1 MTLATTCL
9 NETIV
14 MKSFEGVQLKGS
26 THLHRLAQEICS
38 LFLEEEMQCE
48 GLDPSH
54 KSLYYIKTVPHDEST
69 VIMFCN
75 VRTKAGVTVRLKD
88 LATETIQH
96 FAFSGGKICLEVD
109 TLQSQSFGIV
119 EASLVG
125 REKMALAALTC

>member
-9 NETIV
+9 NDPIET
-14 MKSFEGVQLKGS
+14 KSFEGVQLKGS
-26 THLHRLAQEICS
+26 THLHRLAQEICG
-38 LFLEEEMQCE
+38 LFKEEEMQEE
-48 GLDPSH
+48 GLDPSR
-54 KSLYYIKTVPHDEST
+54 KSLYYIKSVPHGEST
-69 VIMFCN
+69 TIMFCD

-109 TLQSQSFGIV
+109 TLQAKGFGIV

>member
-9 NETIV
+9 NDPIV
-14 MKSFEGVQLKGS
+14 TKSFEGVQLKGAS
-26 THLHRLAQEICS
+26 HLHRLAQEICS
-38 LFLEEEMQCE
+38 LFQEEEMQEE

-54 KSLYYIKTVPHDEST
+54 KSLYYIKTVPHEGST
-69 VIMFCN
+69 TIMFCD
-75 VRTKAGVTVRLKD
+75 VRTKAGVVVRLKD
-88 LATETIQH
+88 LSTETIQH
-96 FAFSGGKICLEVD
+96 FAFSNGKICLEVD